1 MKEVVIEQPCSHHGG
16 WWRVEGDWHVHLAK
30 VGLDSR
36 MVVGRQLAKM
46 ARVAI
51 ECQWWWYWMCTGTQ
65 WGSRL

>member
-51 ECQWWWYWMCTGTQ
+51 ECQWWW
-65 WGSRL
+65 